1 MNAWFSVNKKYTFKN
16 VYFNVGDSLYRKSV
30 NLLTDCE
37 KFQRLQGNRWVT
49 VPATVDIELA
59 YLTRKSRRLF

>member
-1 MNAWFSVNKKYTFKN
+1 MNAWFSIHKKYTFKN

-49 VPATVDIELA
+49 VPATVDLELA
-59 YLTRKSRRLF
+59 LLTRKSRRLF